1 MDLLPAQRRML
12 KQAFA
17 QVGEVSGRVS
27 VGGHTLVDLTY
38 MHTRPRDIF
47 PRQPPQHTATH
58 GQDKAAT
65 GSDRRTG
72 IRGDCRCSRSRDGI
86 GIIKHFELHGT
97 FSKWGQSDNPHI
109 GCEEHSQPP

>member
-1 MDLLPAQRRML
+1 ML

-17 QVGEVSGRVS
+17 QVGKVSVRVS

-47 PRQPPQHTATH
+47 PRQGPQHDPGSVTATDSQ
-58 GQDKAAT
+58 GKAAT
-65 GSDRRTG
+65 GSDRRTS
-72 IRGDCRCSRSRDGI
+72 IRGDCRRSRSRDGI

-97 FSKWGQSDNPHI
+97 FSRWDQSDNP
-109 GCEEHSQPP
+109 